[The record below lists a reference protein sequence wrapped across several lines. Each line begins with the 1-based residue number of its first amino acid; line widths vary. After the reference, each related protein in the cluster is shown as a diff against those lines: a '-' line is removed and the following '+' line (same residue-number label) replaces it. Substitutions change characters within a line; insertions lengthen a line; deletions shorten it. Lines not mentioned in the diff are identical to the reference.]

1 MRIYIINPK
10 SASAASMTMMGRRLC
25 KTIANDCFST
35 LPPNSE
41 ARIAV
46 FFTFKT
52 VILRMFHACIKNAVE
67 SILSVFERI
76 AVNKVMVQE

>member
-46 FFTFKT
+46 FLTFIT
-52 VILRMFHACIKNAVE
+52 IILRMFHACLKNAVE
-67 SILSVFERI
+67 SILSVFERSAI
-76 AVNKVMVQE
+76 NRVMI